1 MIRCIHRQTVSGG
14 ILIDDIDDGLPNKEV
29 HRLGSLG
36 NPKQYERDGYANKP
50 KQGCYVRYSQTA
62 PNGSVVP
69 GYVTLQQ
76 TNKVTASMGKGK
88 IFQMSSVPPAGT
100 ANPSATFPLIT
111 VITGLTPASFYL
123 PVITGGTT
131 TGGAGP
137 VTVTGPATSTY
148 VSVTPD
154 ITTVTFA
161 RGSGGSTPAPS
172 TLTAAQIVAAGGT
185 VTATAISIPHGAFT
199 TVPAVGNTVVVTSNE
214 ANSNTFSYTT

>member
-131 TGGAGP
+131 TGGP
-137 VTVTGPATSTY
+137 VTVIGPATSTY

-185 VTATAISIPHGAFT
+185 VTATAISIPAGAFT